1 MGALR
6 IKSLRDGFRRAGV
19 AHPADWVE
27 HPAGAFDAARIA
39 ALRAEAMLIV
49 EDAAPEDPETGKAPE
64 EAPGKAPEKAP
75 EKAAAKGR

>member
-6 IKSLRDGFRRAGV
+6 IKSRRDGFRRAGV
-19 AHPADWVE
+19 AHPATWTE
-27 HPAGAFDAARIA
+27 HPAGAFDAAQIA

-49 EDAAPEDPETGKAPE
+49 EDAAPPETAPE
-64 EAPGKAPEKAP
+64 TAPGKAPGKAP